1 MRPIVTAAAI
11 ADVDIRAQEE
21 AKIPALLLMESAGLQ
36 AWQCLKGR
44 LTDTDASLLF
54 LAGAGNNGG
63 DALVVSRYAYNDG
76 YTNQT
81 ICLLDGRIS
90 PSSAVQRRIIEGY
103 GIVMIEGKDV
113 DQAVAHADWVI
124 DGIAGTGLK
133 GPLRPEASEL
143 VSLVNRSGVPVFSID
158 IPSGLGDLVAID
170 APSVTATLTVT
181 MGALKSAM
189 FHPKTHGRCG
199 EIVVVNPSFPPPM
212 IEGLPTVAQIDDE
225 ALSLPPLKADD
236 YKNSRGHVAI
246 FGGSRAYSGA
256 LRLAGRSA
264 FASRAGLVT
273 LCCDEE
279 IMEIAA
285 SEAPSVMV
293 RSSHAVDPSPFDV
306 LLVGPG
312 WGSGRRALLR
322 ELFLSKKPMVL
333 DADGITALAEL
344 IAAEGVPA
352 HGPLIITPHLGELR
366 RLASALGIADDHTPS
381 GFFAMIEEMAGSL
394 DALLVVKSSLVHIA
408 SPTEG
413 ILVYEGSNPSLGVA
427 GSGDVLGAIIAALW
441 ATSRDGLSAARGGV
455 QVHQE
460 AGRRA
465 HEAEGYY
472 DSERLI
478 EYVARVVM
486 EAER

>member
-1 MRPIVTAAAI
+1 MRAIVTAAKI

-36 AWQCLKGR
+36 AWQQLKDH
-44 LTDTDASLLF
+44 LTDRDCSLLF

-81 ICLLDGRIS
+81 ICLLDGKIS
-90 PSSAVQRRIIEGY
+90 PSSAVQRRIAEGY
-103 GIVMIEGKDV
+103 GIKMIDSADLGE
-113 DQAVAHADWVI
+113 AVALADWII

-133 GPLRPEASEL
+133 GALRPEASEL
-143 VSLVNRSGVPVFSID
+143 VSLVNSSSARVFSID
-158 IPSGLGDLVAID
+158 IPSGLGDSVAID
-170 APSVTATLTVT
+170 APSVIATLTVT

-189 FHPKTHGRCG
+189 FHPKTHSCCG
-199 EIVVVNPSFPPPM
+199 EIVVVNPSFPPSM
-212 IEGLPTVAQIDDE
+212 IDRLPTVAQVDDQ
-225 ALSLPPLKADD
+225 ALSLAPLKADD

-246 FGGSRAYSGA
+246 YGGSSAYSGA
-256 LRLAGRSA
+256 VRLAGRAA

-279 IMEIAA
+279 ILAIVA
-285 SEAPSVMV
+285 SEAPSVIV
-293 RSSHAVDPSPFDV
+293 RPSQAVDPSLFDV

-312 WGSGRRALLR
+312 WGSGRTALLR

-333 DADGITALAEL
+333 DADGITALCEL
-344 IAAEGVPA
+344 IAGGEICE
-352 HGPLIITPHLGELR
+352 HGPLVITPHLGELR
-366 RLASALGIADDHTPS
+366 RLASALALVDDNTPS
-381 GFFAMIEEMAGSL
+381 GFFSMIEEMGRRL
-394 DALLVVKSSLVHIA
+394 DAVLVVKSSIVHIV
-408 SPTEG
+408 SPEEG

-441 ATSRDGLSAARGGV
+441 ASGSDALSAARGGV

-460 AGRRA
+460 AGRSA
-465 HEAEGYY
+465 HEALGYY

-478 EYVARVVM
+478 EYAGRVVR